1 MGEGTRQTSSGAVE
15 HGESVE
21 WVSIFEDKIL
31 GNLALFV
38 NERKLKIHKTI
49 MLSQA

>member
-1 MGEGTRQTSSGAVE
+1 MDEGTRQTSSGAVE

-21 WVSIFEDKIL
+21 WVSVFEEGIL

-38 NERKLKIHKTI
+38 NERKLKIHGTI